1 VNYKDYFEKNRPKPK
16 FNFGDRVIGTYHKVP
31 FVGSVGNDT
40 VLNEKDGPRVTVHLD
55 LPLKYKGTVHTFVFV
70 KYRDIKLL
78 KEMKDLK

>member
-1 VNYKDYFEKNRPKPK
+1 
-16 FNFGDRVIGTYHKVP
+16 VP